1 MSELEIST
9 VRDAA
14 GADVVVIKD
23 GEMREVTRVEALSPD
38 HARSLARDCAM
49 VAVKTG
55 DADAVVLTEQTQED
69 GES

>member
-9 VRDAA
+9 ARDAA

-23 GEMREVTRVEALSPD
+23 SEMREVTRVEALSPH

-49 VAVKTG
+49 LAVKSG
-55 DADAVVLTEQTQED
+55 DADAVVLTETD
-69 GES
+69 KESGAS